1 MLVAAAS
8 AGCEFGAGSDTG
20 ETRGPTCD
28 TVAECGGAPNPLRT
42 CVAKQDAYDCQII
55 SLTQA
60 ASEPDAMIFKA
71 QVSLESAFD
80 VIAISPDAPCG
91 TKVGWTIDESKSF
104 GLMQLT
110 PACGWLKKAL
120 LPSGHPNLERDETTP
135 LWATSVF
142 NPTLN
147 VDEGVRA
154 VQVGRASVMKDFP
167 GCTEAQYTLMALS
180 AFNQGESSV
189 SGCGMVSKNGQNYI
203 AAVLMRYQ
211 LLARAAGYDYRY

>member
-8 AGCEFGAGSDTG
+8 FGCEFGDSSDTG
-20 ETRGPTCD
+20 STGTATCD
-28 TVAECGGAPNPLRT
+28 TVAECGGAANPLRT
-42 CVAKQDAYDCQII
+42 CVAKQDAYDCQIM

-91 TKVGWTIDESKSF
+91 TKVGWTVDESKSF

-120 LPSGHPNLERDETTP
+120 LPNGHPNLERDETTA